1 MKLLGRKKKLG
12 DSFKNYATEKEYAF
26 EENT

>member
-12 DSFKNYATEKEYAF
+12 ESFKNYATKKKHAF